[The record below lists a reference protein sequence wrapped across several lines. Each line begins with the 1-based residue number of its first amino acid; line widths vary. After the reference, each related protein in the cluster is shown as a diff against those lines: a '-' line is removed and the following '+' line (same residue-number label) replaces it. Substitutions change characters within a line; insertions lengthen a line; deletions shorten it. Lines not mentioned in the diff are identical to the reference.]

1 MQSNNPVFRRS
12 ETFNG
17 QANVYGNQTAP
28 GSGPYAGYGD
38 PSTWGTGTPG
48 SPGSTKQAAPARRMT
63 IDSVVQATAISFAVV
78 LVAAIATWVLT
89 PEIKTPVEAS
99 DLSGLFAALSIGG
112 LTAFGLS
119 MVNSFKRVVSPAL
132 VIAFCLAEGIALGAL
147 SKLFDAQYSSGG
159 NHIVINA
166 VMGTFAAFA
175 GTLAAYKFFNI
186 QVGQKFRTFVVA
198 AVFGMVGLSVLEL
211 VLSMFGN
218 GTGLFGVS
226 GIGMITAVAGLALGV
241 FMLILDFDMVER
253 GIAAG
258 VDERESW
265 RAAFGLTVS
274 LVWIYTNL
282 LRILAFFNQD

>member
-17 QANVYGNQTAP
+17 QANAYGNQTYAGN
-28 GSGPYAGYGD
+28 GSPYAGYGD

-48 SPGSTKQAAPARRMT
+48 SPGTPPTHTAPARRMT
-63 IDSVVQATAISFAVV
+63 IDSVVQSTAISFLVV
-78 LVAAIATWVLT
+78 LVGACAPCSLPPALVPTL
-89 PEIKTPVEAS
+89 PAS
-99 DLSGLFAALSIGG
+99 DLSGLFAALTVGS
-112 LTAFGLS
+112 LVAFGLS
-119 MVNSFKRVVSPAL
+119 MVNSFKRVVSPGL
-132 VIAFCLAEGIALGAL
+132 VIAFCAAEGVALGAL
-147 SKLFDAQYSSGG
+147 SKLFDAQYGH
-159 NHIVINA
+159 HIVINA
-166 VMGTFAAFA
+166 VLGTFAAFA

-186 QVGQKFRTFVVA
+186 QVGQKFRTFVIA

-211 VLSMFGN
+211 VLSAFGN
-218 GTGLFGVS
+218 GTGLFGVT
-226 GIGMITAVAGLALGV
+226 GIGMLTAFAGLLLGV

>member
-17 QANVYGNQTAP
+17 QANAYGNQTYAGN
-28 GSGPYAGYGD
+28 GSPYAGYGD

-48 SPGSTKQAAPARRMT
+48 SPGTPPTHTAPARRMT
-63 IDSVVQATAISFAVV
+63 IDSVVQSTAISFLVV
-78 LVAAIATWVLT
+78 LVGAFATWILT
-89 PEIKTPVEAS
+89 PEIVPNMPAS
-99 DLSGLFAALSIGG
+99 DLSGLFAALTVGS
-112 LTAFGLS
+112 LVAFGLS
-119 MVNSFKRVVSPAL
+119 MVNSFKRVVSPGL
-132 VIAFCLAEGIALGAL
+132 VIAFCAAEGVALGAL
-147 SKLFDAQYSSGG
+147 SKLFDAQYGH
-159 NHIVINA
+159 HIVINA
-166 VMGTFAAFA
+166 VLGTFAAFA

-186 QVGQKFRTFVVA
+186 QVGQKFRTFVIA

-211 VLSMFGN
+211 VLSAFGN
-218 GTGLFGVS
+218 GTGLFGVT
-226 GIGMITAVAGLALGV
+226 GIGMLTAFAGLLLGV

-282 LRILAFFNQD
+282 LRILAYFQQR